1 MYSRF
6 ISAVSAARQPSLIR
20 EMTQVTLKSDQVT
33 QVQLKSFP
41 SDPCICSARNDPP
54 VRRLPK
60 PSDVPLQAAHPR
72 SLRGRSDCPARE
84 GAAGDLYLPKLVPDI
99 FPKLL
104 LLQKL
109 ILAIGKPQ
117 AALQYLP
124 TPGHPRLLQQ
134 LRQLQEEAHTPD
146 KVTGDN

>member
-33 QVQLKSFP
+33 QVQLKSSP

-54 VRRLPK
+54 FRRLPK

-72 SLRGRSDCPARE
+72 SLRWRSDCPARK
-84 GAAGDLYLPKLVPDI
+84 GAAGDLYLPKLLPDI
-99 FPKLL
+99 FL
-104 LLQKL
+104 KL
-109 ILAIGKPQ
+109 ILNCHCKNSF
-117 AALQYLP
+117 LP
-124 TPGHPRLLQQ
+124 LANPRQPFNTSPPRATLACCSNFASCRKRPTHLI
-134 LRQLQEEAHTPD
+134 R
-146 KVTGDN
+146 